1 MSAYIMERDSMTR
14 KIISVSK
21 KRQITI
27 PLQFYKQLNLG
38 SEVECSLEDGA
49 IIIRPLQREPGEWSV
64 EILKDLVSQGY
75 TGEELIKQFEIQ
87 SKNMQKAVSK
97 MLEEADAIAA
107 GEKKA
112 ATFEDIFGAEDE

>member
-1 MSAYIMERDSMTR
+1 MSVGAVERDIMDR

-27 PLQFYKQLNLG
+27 PLKFYNHLNLG
-38 SEVECSLEDGA
+38 SEVECILEDGK
-49 IIIRPLQREPGEWSV
+49 IIIQPLHREPNEFSV

-75 TGEELIKQFEIQ
+75 SGDELVKQFELQ
-87 SKNMQKAVSK
+87 SKNIRKAVTN

-112 ATFEDIFGAEDE
+112 ANFDDIFGSED

>member
-1 MSAYIMERDSMTR
+1 MSICTVERDIMNR

-27 PLQFYKQLNLG
+27 PLHFYKHLKLG
-38 SEVECSLEDGA
+38 SEVECILEDGK
-49 IIIRPLQREPGEWSV
+49 IIIQPLHRESSEFSV

-75 TGEELIKQFEIQ
+75 SGNELIKQFEIQ
-87 SKNMQKAVSK
+87 SQNIKKAVTN

-107 GEKKA
+107 GEKEA
-112 ATFEDIFGAEDE
+112 ANFDDIFGSED